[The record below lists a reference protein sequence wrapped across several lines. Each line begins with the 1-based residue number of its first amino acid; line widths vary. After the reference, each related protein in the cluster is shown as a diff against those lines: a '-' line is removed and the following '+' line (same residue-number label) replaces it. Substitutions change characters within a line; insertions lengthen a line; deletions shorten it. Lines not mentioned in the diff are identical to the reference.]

1 MLKALIHPFLPL
13 MEALTRNLRSNKLI
27 PWIQSLHNFMY
38 VAGISAQIAP
48 RNDEMTKLN

>member
-1 MLKALIHPFLPL
+1 
-13 MEALTRNLRSNKLI
+13 MEALTINSRSNELI
-27 PWIQSLHNFMY
+27 PWIQSLHNFIY